1 MTPAELRKA
10 YRIARSI
17 ATSLYRPRRSG
28 SFEIEDLQQ
37 VGVLHLWRRRDRPRP
52 EGVRWE
58 SWAGSTIRFGM
69 LEVLR
74 RLDHEEMAVE
84 ARRHWYRALAAR
96 EALRQR
102 LLREP
107 TVAELA
113 EELGVSL
120 TEHFRLT
127 RLHLQV
133 SLASEITAEEG
144 AAFDPA
150 DTRNTPEQDYEELET
165 ARALRRAVAELP
177 KLQRIVVEDVL
188 YRGRD
193 KKDCAADLKVSDSSV
208 SHALRLATKNLNER
222 MKEHA

>member
-1 MTPAELRKA
+1 MTPTELRKA

-52 EGVRWE
+52 DGVSWS
-58 SWAGSTIRFGM
+58 SWAGSTIRYGM
-69 LEVLR
+69 LETLR
-74 RLDHEEMAVE
+74 YLDHEEMATK
-84 ARRHWYRALAAR
+84 ARPHRFQAEAAR
-96 EALRQR
+96 EALRHR

-107 TVAELA
+107 TEAEVAQ
-113 EELGVSL
+113 ELGL
-120 TEHFRLT
+120 DLDEHLRMLQL
-127 RLHLQV
+127 RIQV

-208 SHALRLATKNLNER
+208 SQALRLATKNLNER